1 MIRTTI
7 AILILLFAAA
17 AFAQGPSL
25 PFGFVP
31 IASGGGTAPTVVQVI
46 PAVTGGGTSGSV
58 CNTFSATPQSIT
70 CTMATLGAGHR
81 LIYSA
86 VTSSTL
92 TAINAPTCSGAGCSG
107 VTWSSFGTATANGAA
122 FISSTTSAGAATVTG
137 TSTSSSGATLQ
148 ATVREVTCS
157 GCGIDGTPAIG
168 TVVSSCTSCSA
179 PSSSVALTTT
189 VANDLVICDAI
200 AGGSPGAMTMTGTFT
215 QDLNTSGGLP
225 EIGGHLVQATA
236 GTVAKMTWTATSS
249 AYHTNCY
256 ALEP

>member
-1 MIRTTI
+1 LIKKTI
-7 AILILLFAAA
+7 ILLLCLYCVAT
-17 AFAQGPSL
+17 FAQQTITAS
-25 PFGFVP
+25 FP

-70 CTMATLGAGHR
+70 CAMATLGAGHR

-86 VTSSTL
+86 LTSNTL
-92 TAINAPTCSGAGCSG
+92 TAVNAPTGSGAGCTSL
-107 VTWSSFGTATANGAA
+107 TWTIIGSTTANAGAW
-122 FISSTTSAGAATVTG
+122 ISSATSAGACTVTG

-148 ATVREVTCS
+148 GVVREVTTTT
-157 GCGIDGTPAIG
+157 GTIDTQAIG